1 MSAVS
6 ETLRGLKKAEL
17 QTIHQF
23 WLPGESV
30 QYRADE
36 LRKRVTAA
44 LVRGAGVEERVARLS
59 NSQRRLITAVL
70 AKPKPR
76 LFRNYRK
83 PWPRAA
89 HPGSRS
95 NLPCASWSREVLFLA
110 RRSETDAVPR
120 YWKSPRS
127 SLTIWLGCWSSM
139 EIRFPLLM

>member
-36 LRKRVTAA
+36 LRQRVTAA
-44 LVRGAGVEERVARLS
+44 LVKGAGSEERVARLS

-70 AKPKPR
+70 AKPQ
-76 LFRNYRK
+76 
-83 PWPRAA
+83 PRAA
-89 HPGSRS
+89 
-95 NLPCASWSREVLFLA
+95 LP
-110 RRSETDAVPR
+110 
-120 YWKSPRS
+120 
-127 SLTIWLGCWSSM
+127 
-139 EIRFPLLM
+139 